1 MRRHRSS
8 ETRSSMALLFNPSA
22 STLRGGT
29 APWRQPQMSVAFA
42 VRLGMRMVKGL
53 ANAHAAAI
61 VAARADQ
68 PFASVDDLW
77 RRAGVPS
84 ASLVQ
89 LAEADAFRPALVLA
103 RREALWAI
111 KA

>member
-1 MRRHRSS
+1 M
-8 ETRSSMALLFNPSA
+8 
-22 STLRGGT
+22 
-29 APWRQPQMSVAFA
+29 
-42 VRLGMRMVKGL
+42 VRGL
-53 ANAHAAAI
+53 ANDDGAAI

-77 RRAGVPS
+77 RRAGVPV

-89 LAEADAFRPALVLA
+89 LAEADAIHAILGLA

-111 KA
+111 KALRDEPLAAVRRRAATGSPDRRGDPRAGTSRCGR